1 MIAAGARTVV
11 VTGMVPIGCEP
22 QQLALFPGGPGDY
35 DPATGCLAWFNEVAE
50 LHNRAL
56 RRMLGELRLAHPGRS
71 LRYADIYRAVTSAVA
86 SPTLYGFGGMPLAA
100 CCGGG
105 SGPYNFNFTTFC
117 GTPGSMACADPSKSI
132 SWDGVHFTEAA
143 NKYLAR
149 GIIKELP
156 ATVRH

>member
-1 MIAAGARTVV
+1 
-11 VTGMVPIGCEP
+11 
-22 QQLALFPGGPGDY
+22 
-35 DPATGCLAWFNEVAE
+35 
-50 LHNRAL
+50 
-56 RRMLGELRLAHPGRS
+56 
-71 LRYADIYRAVTSAVA
+71 
-86 SPTLYGFGGMPLAA
+86 MPLAA

-105 SGPYNFNFTTFC
+105 GGPYNFNSTTFC
-117 GTPGSMACADPSKSI
+117 GTPGSTACADPSKFI